1 MTLRERILEALMEAK
16 GNFVSG
22 EKLALRFGVS
32 RAAVWKTVNAL
43 RKEAYEVEAVPKKGY
58 RLAGNDVLSPEGIL
72 SQLKTVFPF
81 RPVCRRVV
89 TSTNTVLKEMAAA
102 GAEEGTVLLAEEQT
116 EGRGRLGRSFYSP
129 FGSGLYMSILL
140 MPEQLPSKAARLTT
154 MAACAAAL
162 AIEELTGRDVGIKW
176 VNDLYMDGKKVCGIL
191 TEASMSLESGRLER
205 AVVGIGVNLREPEGG
220 FPPELR
226 SIVGAVWGADC
237 GETNLRNT
245 LAARILDRFA
255 EYYLHPD
262 SDDCYL
268 TYKQRSFLLGK
279 EINILHPDG
288 SHSPATALS
297 VDRNYRLVVR
307 LADGREALLNSGEV
321 SVRPQQPN

>member
-1 MTLRERILEALMEAK
+1 MSLRERILEALMEAK
-16 GNFVSG
+16 GGFVSG
-22 EKLALRFGVS
+22 EKLAARFGVS
-32 RAAVWKTVNAL
+32 RAAVWKAVNAL

-58 RLAGNDVLSPEGIL
+58 RLISGDVLSPEGIL
-72 SQLKTVFPF
+72 ALLKTDFPY
-81 RPVCRRVV
+81 RPVCRRLV
-89 TSTNTVLKEMAAA
+89 TSTNTELKELAAQ

-116 EGRGRLGRSFYSP
+116 AGRGRLGRSFYSP

-140 MPEQLPSKAARLTT
+140 KPEQLPTKAARLTT

-245 LAARILDRFA
+245 LAARILDHFA
-255 EYYLHPD
+255 DYYLNQETD
-262 SDDCYL
+262 NCFL
-268 TYKQRSFLLGK
+268 AYKQRSFLLGK

>member
-1 MTLRERILEALMEAK
+1 MSLRERILEALMEAK
-16 GNFVSG
+16 GGFVSG
-22 EKLALRFGVS
+22 EKLAARFGVS
-32 RAAVWKTVNAL
+32 RAAVWKAVNAL

-58 RLAGNDVLSPEGIL
+58 RLISGDVLSPEGIL
-72 SQLKTVFPF
+72 ALLKTDFPY
-81 RPVCRRVV
+81 RPVCRRLV
-89 TSTNTVLKEMAAA
+89 TSTNTELKELAAQ

-116 EGRGRLGRSFYSP
+116 AGRGRLGRSFYSP

-140 MPEQLPSKAARLTT
+140 KPEQLPSKAARLTT

-162 AIEELTGRDVGIKW
+162 AIEEVTGRDVGIKW

-245 LAARILDRFA
+245 LAALILDHFA
-255 EYYLHPD
+255 DYYLNQETD
-262 SDDCYL
+262 NCFL
-268 TYKQRSFLLGK
+268 AYKQRSFLLGR

-288 SHSPATALS
+288 SHSPATALN

>member
-1 MTLRERILEALMEAK
+1 MSLRERILEALMEAK
-16 GNFVSG
+16 GGFVSG
-22 EKLALRFGVS
+22 EKLAARFGVS
-32 RAAVWKTVNAL
+32 RAAVWKAVNAL

-58 RLAGNDVLSPEGIL
+58 RLISGDVLSPEGIL
-72 SQLKTVFPF
+72 ALLKTDFPY
-81 RPVCRRVV
+81 RPVCRRLV
-89 TSTNTVLKEMAAA
+89 TSTNTELKELAAH

-116 EGRGRLGRSFYSP
+116 AGRGRLGRSFYSP

-140 MPEQLPSKAARLTT
+140 KPEQLPTKAARLTT

-245 LAARILDRFA
+245 LAARILDHFA
-255 EYYLHPD
+255 DYYLNQETD
-262 SDDCYL
+262 NCFL
-268 TYKQRSFLLGK
+268 AYKQRSFLLGK

-288 SHSPATALS
+288 SHTPATALN

-321 SVRPQQPN
+321 SVRPQQPD

>member
-1 MTLRERILEALMEAK
+1 MSLRERILEALMEAK
-16 GNFVSG
+16 GGFVSG
-22 EKLALRFGVS
+22 EKLAARFGVS
-32 RAAVWKTVNAL
+32 RAAVWKAVNAL

-58 RLAGNDVLSPEGIL
+58 RLISGDVLSPEGIL
-72 SQLKTVFPF
+72 ALLKTGFPY
-81 RPVCRRVV
+81 RPVCRRLV
-89 TSTNTVLKEMAAA
+89 TSTNTELKELAAR

-116 EGRGRLGRSFYSP
+116 AGRGRLGRSFYSP

-140 MPEQLPSKAARLTT
+140 KPEQLPTKAARLTT

-255 EYYLHPD
+255 DYYLNQETD
-262 SDDCYL
+262 NCFL
-268 TYKQRSFLLGK
+268 AYKQRSFLLGR

-288 SHSPATALS
+288 SHTPATALN

>member
-1 MTLRERILEALMEAK
+1 MSLRERILEALMEAK
-16 GNFVSG
+16 GGFVSG
-22 EKLALRFGVS
+22 EKLAARFGVS
-32 RAAVWKTVNAL
+32 RAAVWKAVNAL

-58 RLAGNDVLSPEGIL
+58 RLISGDVLSPEGIL
-72 SQLKTVFPF
+72 ALLKTDFPY
-81 RPVCRRVV
+81 RPVCRRLV
-89 TSTNTVLKEMAAA
+89 TSTNTELKELAAQ

-116 EGRGRLGRSFYSP
+116 AGRGRLGRSFYSP

-140 MPEQLPSKAARLTT
+140 KPEQLPTKAARLTT

-245 LAARILDRFA
+245 LAARILDHFA